1 VEALGQRRSDGEGL
15 EARLRLIS
23 VLFFAVGIA
32 VLLVTV
38 NTPLRFDEDV
48 GAGNR
53 ATLNALS
60 AFAVVFGLGI
70 LVFPWRRFG
79 RDAFAV
85 VPVMGTALIAL
96 VIAFSGGF
104 DSFGYRFFVLVAVL
118 YGLYFSVPV
127 ILLGMLG
134 VVAAGA
140 SRCSTSRTSWSS

>member
-1 VEALGQRRSDGEGL
+1 VEALGERRGNGETL

-23 VLFFAVGIA
+23 VPFFAVGVA
-32 VLLVTV
+32 VLLVAV

-48 GAGNR
+48 GAGGR
-53 ATLNALS
+53 AALNAIS
-60 AFAVVFGLGI
+60 AFAAAFALGI

-79 RDAFAV
+79 RNAFAV
-85 VPVMGTALIAL
+85 VPVMATVFTAL
-96 VIAFSGGF
+96 VIVFSGGF

-140 SRCSTSRTSWSS
+140 SRCSTSRTS